1 MLEELYSILEIDS
14 DATEKDIK
22 RAYARKVAK
31 HHPEE
36 DPDGWK
42 KIHDAYTTLLEINK
56 TRNDYQKLADVY
68 SKLGSV
74 TSDNIINP
82 VINNEPVENK
92 NYPEEDS
99 ISENIELEILE
110 DIEND
115 IPDDIEKETSEDD
128 ISEPEIPEDTEDDI
142 LEPEIAEESSKE
154 ILDEE
159 DLDDIEE
166 EDFDFDDDLE
176 NLIEV
181 IKEEKNTNFA
191 SSNGYDPNK
200 EMIKMLSEIV
210 TSDGEIRKIQ
220 IDRYLSLRQRPQ
232 FIQAM
237 LYPPFVKQLENYLRY
252 ISYEPELIKYIEE
265 DVQKVQK
272 YIYDKNVP
280 TEINFDSLLK
290 AMESSTAYNNF
301 VEDKSTTSQTRKK
314 SYKFVADMWW
324 KLFVAGIV
332 ILFLI
337 FKTVSCVTEYNERN
351 SERDKQNQEIGQQ
364 MIEQMKNAY
373 FSEYSNDDSK
383 ISVYTTPLEDG
394 KDEK

>member
-92 NYPEEDS
+92 NYPEVLEP
-99 ISENIELEILE
+99 EILE
-110 DIEND
+110 DAEND
-115 IPDDIEKETSEDD
+115 IP
-128 ISEPEIPEDTEDDI
+128 
-142 LEPEIAEESSKE
+142 
-154 ILDEE
+154 DEE

-220 IDRYLSLRQRPQ
+220 IDRYLSLRRRPQ

-272 YIYDKNVP
+272 YIFDKNVP
-280 TEINFDSLLK
+280 TEINYDSLLK

-301 VEDKSTTSQTRKK
+301 VEDKSITSQTRKK

-324 KLFVAGIV
+324 KLLVAGIV

-373 FSEYSNDDSK
+373 FSENSGRNS
-383 ISVYTTPLEDG
+383 G
-394 KDEK
+394 